1 MGRLR
6 KEAVF
11 SVAEKKKDWNNT
23 NEFFFSYMKINQA
36 GVGFVTNKVLPI
48 LFKDQKVI
56 VFHLD
61 ANGDVKKSTDKQEK
75 RSYSSFCKGIERNHL
90 YDWIHFH

>member
-1 MGRLR
+1 
-6 KEAVF
+6 
-11 SVAEKKKDWNNT
+11 
-23 NEFFFSYMKINQA
+23 MKINQA

-61 ANGDVKKSTDKQEK
+61 ANGDVKKSTNKQENEVTLPSVKELNETIYMTGYTFIEGETKTVSRSEEK
-75 RSYSSFCKGIERNHL
+75 RIKEIKKGKK
-90 YDWIHFH
+90 